1 MNANIDC
8 VSPCDFIVRVIL
20 LVPGM
25 NVARV
30 CVRTR
35 KHKGD
40 LKKKKNS
47 YQIVLSVLDVYGPR

>member
-25 NVARV
+25 SV

-47 YQIVLSVLDVYGPR
+47 YQIVLSMLDVYGPR